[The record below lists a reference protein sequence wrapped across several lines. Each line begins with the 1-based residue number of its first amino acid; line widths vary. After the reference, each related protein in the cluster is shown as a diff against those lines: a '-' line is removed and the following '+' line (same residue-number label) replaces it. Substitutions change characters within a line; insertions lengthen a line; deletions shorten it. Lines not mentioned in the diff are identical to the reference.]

1 MDIKSTRST
10 TDLTQTTIDSLLLPS
25 TKEKQLL
32 LMMSNSEQI
41 NFDSTLTTLD
51 INKNVKN
58 VTETTTYTLGHDL
71 DDQRPTKNNQKQ
83 QYLVQ
88 QQLNSIQKFDGHGNP
103 KIWLKL
109 IIEKFDLLQLTSLE
123 RNELISEILTG
134 DALIWYIKQQ
144 DDMPTFIT
152 FMKKFLQDFDTEE
165 LKTDLSKKFRSS
177 AMLLKESEDTMTNCL
192 RNQLLITNLEKL
204 QKYSGKSQQNV
215 AKWLRELEQTMN
227 IFKLTDEE
235 KLFYVSL
242 CLEANARDWFY
253 DNPHLC
259 TTWSIFTQNLLK
271 TFESS
276 GKADISFNRLRHYEQ
291 SINQDV
297 RQYYFDIMK
306 LCKEANPLMDDAS
319 KLQYLK
325 DGLKPSLRFD
335 VLLKDPQTPEEF
347 LQYAQRIEEL
357 KSLDDKQ
364 DVIYCTE
371 EEESTDLPTVTLKN
385 RNIKSRLPNQ
395 SFQTVDHY
403 RNSMPKPPYKCYK
416 CGGIDHYIY
425 NCPHFPQ
432 GS

>member
-276 GKADISFNRLRHYEQ
+276 GKADIS
-291 SINQDV
+291 
-297 RQYYFDIMK
+297 
-306 LCKEANPLMDDAS
+306 
-319 KLQYLK
+319 
-325 DGLKPSLRFD
+325 
-335 VLLKDPQTPEEF
+335 
-347 LQYAQRIEEL
+347 
-357 KSLDDKQ
+357 
-364 DVIYCTE
+364 
-371 EEESTDLPTVTLKN
+371 
-385 RNIKSRLPNQ
+385 
-395 SFQTVDHY
+395 
-403 RNSMPKPPYKCYK
+403 
-416 CGGIDHYIY
+416 
-425 NCPHFPQ
+425 
-432 GS
+432 